1 MKVWHAFV
9 LSVIFLYVVLLY
21 PTLRDFSGDTLLSNT
36 KHFYSVELPSK
47 LYSLLNEYDLCDR
60 PFGSETC
67 NYMNRRFPFLAN
79 HRATETET
87 LAAAIAKTQSLTVG
101 FTLEET
107 IENSLALNKEGYRML
122 LNIGGEHYR
131 AGEED
136 KAVADTAKYIKLSR
150 MMAKAGVVG
159 SISIKPSQ
167 LGMEISPD
175 LFESNLNLVAKL
187 CHELGVGLEVDIE
200 QRQYREQTVASYI
213 NALRALGLDTS
224 KPHGIRIAHQAEF
237 KDTVEIAQTIAQ
249 EGGEIR
255 LVRGKAYSYEAGDPA
270 AAQHWGTEE
279 ELQAAFLECA
289 VVCEKGLAIAT
300 GWPELIETTVR
311 AVGHDV
317 ETQFLYGLPW
327 HKPTQDVQLEKG
339 RVVTLYAISG
349 DWSLVRGYVS
359 RRGLL
364 TIEELEAMDAE
375 FLG

>member
-1 MKVWHAFV
+1 MSSVPRVAFLMMIV
-9 LSVIFLYVVLLY
+9 MYGIILY
-21 PTLRDFSGDTLLSNT
+21 PTLRTYSTTELMTNFRT
-36 KHFYSVELPSK
+36 FYTVELPNNALSTMK
-47 LYSLLNEYDLCDR
+47 KHSMCTVTPVNYLCTLIEHRQPGLVD
-60 PFGSETC
+60 ETV
-67 NYMNRRFPFLAN
+67 L
-79 HRATETET
+79 ES
-87 LAAAIAKTQSLTVG
+87 AIAKTLSLTVG
-101 FTLEET
+101 FSIEEA

-136 KAVADTAKYIKLSR
+136 KAVADTAKYIKFAR
-150 MMAKAGVVG
+150 MVAESGVVG

-167 LGMEISPD
+167 LGMEITPE
-175 LFESNLNLVAKL
+175 LFESNLAVLAGVCSK
-187 CHELGVGLEVDIE
+187 LGVGLEVDIE
-200 QRQYREQTVASYI
+200 QKEYRDKTVEIYI
-213 NALRALGLDTS
+213 RVLEATIPDAT
-224 KPHGIRIAHQAEF
+224 KPHGFRIAHQAEF
-237 KDTVEIAQTIAQ
+237 RDTVDIAELIAGA
-249 EGGEIR
+249 GGEIR
-255 LVRGKAYSYEAGDPA
+255 LVRGKAYAYEAGDPA

-289 VVCEKGLAIAT
+289 RVCEKGLALAT
-300 GWPELIETTVR
+300 GWKHLIEEVVE

-364 TIEELEAMDAE
+364 TEEELVAMDAE
-375 FLG
+375 YL